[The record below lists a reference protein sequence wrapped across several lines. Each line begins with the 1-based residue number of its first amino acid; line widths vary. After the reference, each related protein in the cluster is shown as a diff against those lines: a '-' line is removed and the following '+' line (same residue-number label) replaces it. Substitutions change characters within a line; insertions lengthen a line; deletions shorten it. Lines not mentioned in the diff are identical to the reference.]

1 VGGCLVG
8 GVVNTCWDAGEVT
21 TPDGFYVY
29 DEPDPAYGGMRF
41 RRRVEWAEA
50 TEQDHRDAIERM
62 TTIRDEVDEQ
72 IALHEAAIAELVR

>member
-1 VGGCLVG
+1 MGSLVG

-21 TPDGFYVY
+21 TPDGFY
-29 DEPDPAYGGMRF
+29 G
-41 RRRVEWAEA
+41 RVEWAEA

>member
-1 VGGCLVG
+1 M
-8 GVVNTCWDAGEVT
+8 T
-21 TPDGFYVY
+21 TPDGFY
-29 DEPDPAYGGMRF
+29 G
-41 RRRVEWAEA
+41 RVEWAEA